1 MLDKTY
7 SPATLEDKFYDAW
20 EKSGVMECGRKPE
33 AQPFTLMMPP
43 PNVTGRLHIGHA
55 LTFSLQDFLV
65 RYYRMKGRDVL
76 YQPGTDHAGIA
87 TQMMVERELQKEGKT
102 RHDLGRAEFLK
113 RVWQWKEE
121 SGNTIVTQLKKLGA
135 SPDWKRER
143 FTLDEGLSHA
153 VRKVFVDLY
162 NQKLIYKDKRL
173 VNWDA
178 VLQTAV
184 SDLEVENKDS
194 KSNLWV
200 IAYPLEDEKDK
211 FIHVATTRPETLLG
225 DVAVAVHPEDE
236 RYKNWIGKRVHLPLT
251 NRLIP
256 IVGDIHADPEKGTG
270 AVKITPAH
278 DFNDFEVGKRQGL
291 PMINIMDS
299 YARLNENVPEVYQG
313 LDRESARKKV
323 LEDLEEQGLLIEIQE
338 TQNTLPYSERSGVLI
353 EPWLTDQ
360 WYVDAHTLAQPA
372 LKGVREGKTTFT
384 PDFWDKTYFDW
395 LENIQ
400 PWCISRQLWWGHQI
414 PAWYGPD
421 GHAFVA
427 MNEEEAQ
434 NQAQIHYGKTLSL
447 TQDEDVLDTWFSS
460 GLWPFSTLG
469 WPKETSE
476 FKRYYPTDVLITGHD
491 ILFFWVARM
500 MMMGLHFTGEV
511 PFKKV
516 CMHALVRD
524 EKGQKMSKTKGNVVD
539 PLEMIEQYGA
549 DAMRFSL
556 ATLAAPGRDLKFSK
570 TFVEGARNFATK
582 LWNAARY
589 CEMNASTYQSDFVP
603 SSVTLPL
610 NQWIIKS
617 VDDLG
622 FKVGEAIETFRFN
635 EASQS
640 LYQYIW
646 GTFCDWYLEFSK
658 PYLQDE
664 SAPERAETQATI
676 AWVLDRLLRML
687 HPFMPYV
694 TEALWQHLHVTED
707 LLAGSSWPEEPVRFI
722 QDVTPAF
729 EDISWIIEVI
739 SEIRSLRAEMNIS
752 PAAKLLLKIYDAGP
766 EVHRRAR
773 DFEALLLRLAR
784 LEHLEVFSEHAQN
797 GDTKGAVQALVN
809 DASLIIPLHG
819 AINIEAEMARLQKE
833 ILKLDSEHQGLS
845 GRLNNPSFIERAPED
860 VVNEAKGRLDEI
872 NLRKGKLNLALT
884 RLSVS

>member
-7 SPATLEDKFYDAW
+7 SPQDLEDKLYRTW
-20 EKSGVMECGRKPE
+20 EDSGVMDCGRNPD

-55 LTFSLQDFLV
+55 LTFSIQDFLV
-65 RYYRMKGRDVL
+65 RYYRMRGRDVL

-87 TQMMVERELQKEGKT
+87 TQMMVEREIAKEGKT
-102 RHDLGRAEFLK
+102 RHDLGREAFLK

-121 SGNTIVTQLKKLGA
+121 SGNAIVTQLKKLGV
-135 SPDWKRER
+135 SPDWRRTR
-143 FTLDEGLSHA
+143 FTLDEGLSQA

-162 NQKLIYKDKRL
+162 NQKLIYRDKRL
-173 VNWDA
+173 VNWDP

-184 SDLEVENKDS
+184 SDLEVENRES
-194 KSNLWV
+194 KSSLWV
-200 IAYPLEDEKDK
+200 IAYPVEGSDEK
-211 FIHVATTRPETLLG
+211 IQVATTRPETLFG
-225 DVAVAVHPEDE
+225 DVAVAVHPEDS
-236 RYKNWIGKRVHLPLT
+236 RYQHLIGKKVHLPLT
-251 NRLIP
+251 DRLIP
-256 IVGDIHADPEKGTG
+256 VVGDAHADPEKGTG

-299 YARLNENVPEVYQG
+299 FARLNENVPEAYRG
-313 LDRESARKKV
+313 LDRMAARKKV
-323 LEDLEEQGLLIEIQE
+323 LEDLEFGALLIEEQS
-338 TQNTLPYSERSGVLI
+338 THNTLPYSDRSGVLI

-372 LKGVREGKTTFT
+372 IKAVHEGKTTFT
-384 PDFWDKTYFDW
+384 PDFWDKTYYDW

-421 GHAFVA
+421 SHVFVA
-427 MNEEEAQ
+427 MSQEEALT
-434 NQAQIHYGKTLSL
+434 QAEKHYGKVVEL
-447 TQDEDVLDTWFSS
+447 TQDPDVLDTWFSS

-469 WPKETSE
+469 WPENTLE
-476 FKRYYPTDVLITGHD
+476 LQRYYPTDVLVTAHD
-491 ILFFWVARM
+491 IIFFWVARM
-500 MMMGLHFTGEV
+500 MMMGIHFTGEV

-524 EKGQKMSKTKGNVVD
+524 EKGQKMSKTKGNVID
-539 PLEMIEQYGA
+539 PLEMIEAYGA

-589 CEMNASTYQSDFVP
+589 CEMNQCTYRSDFVP
-603 SSVTLPL
+603 GLVQLPL
-610 NQWIIKS
+610 NQWIVKS
-617 VDDLG
+617 VDELSE
-622 FKVGEAIETFRFN
+622 KVAQAIESFKFN

-640 LYQYIW
+640 LYQFIW

-664 SAPERAETQATI
+664 SALERPETQATV
-676 AWVLDRLLRML
+676 AWVLDRLVRML

-694 TEALWQHLHVTED
+694 TETLWQHLHNTDQLVIA
-707 LLAGSSWPEEPVRFI
+707 AGWPEERVAFA
-722 QDVTPAF
+722 QDVTSAF
-729 EDISWIIEVI
+729 EDISWAIEVI
-739 SEIRSLRAEMNIS
+739 SEIRSLKSEMNIPPS
-752 PAAKLLLKIYDAGP
+752 TKLLLKVYDAGS
-766 EVHRRAR
+766 EIHRRIR
-773 DFEALLLRLAR
+773 DFQALLMRLAR
-784 LEHLEVFSEHAQN
+784 LEHIEVFSNTAS
-797 GDTKGAVQALVN
+797 DADMKGAASALVTG
-809 DASLIIPLHG
+809 ATLILPLQG
-819 AINIEAEMARLQKE
+819 AIDIEAEKARLQKE
-833 ILKLDSEHQGLS
+833 LTKLDGEYQGLA
-845 GRLNNPSFIERAPED
+845 GRLNKPSFVERAPEE
-860 VVNEAKGRLDEI
+860 VVNEVKNRIEEI
-872 NLRKGKLNLALT
+872 NVRQGKLSAALK
-884 RLSVS
+884 RLGA